1 MKEEI
6 IKRLES
12 MRRAIKEAGIDAVI
26 VPSFDR
32 HLNEYT
38 PHCWQARQYISGFLG
53 SAGTAVVTAEHAAL
67 WTDSR
72 YFLEATEVLRGTT
85 YELMK
90 EGMPGTPTIAAWLR
104 SLPEVKRVALNG
116 ECMSVADAAQLQKE
130 LRLGRIEL
138 DLSHDFIKQIRGEEM
153 PDIPLNDFFVQPDED
168 AGRTPREK
176 VEEVRRMMREENAD
190 TLIVTMMDEVCWLYN
205 VRSSDVEYNPTG
217 VAYAMVTAEGAFF
230 YVDDRKM
237 TNEVRCH
244 LEKNGVEIRPYDRI
258 YEDVSALPETA
269 IVWVDPIRTNAEL
282 GRRVP
287 KGCIVVDQMS
297 PITILKSIKTEAE
310 YQGCRRAMLRDG
322 VALTKFWKHFYEMLD
337 RGETPT
343 EYEIDAILAGFRAES
358 DRYLYDSF
366 TTITGYN
373 ANGAIVHYH
382 PMPDTSAKI
391 KPQGSLLLDSGA
403 QYYDGTTDITRTV
416 SLDGKPSEKLR
427 HDYTLVLKGHIDLQ
441 MAVFPKG
448 TRGNQLDVLAHRYL
462 WQEHKNYGHGT
473 GHGVGHFLCCHEG
486 PQNFRTDNNPSPI
499 RLHSVTS
506 DEPGYYPEGEYGI
519 RIENL
524 LRCIKVGEGGGE
536 EFYGFEC
543 LTLCWLDNRMVDPSM
558 LDDAQL
564 RWYNDYQERVYREIS
579 PELDEET
586 AKWLRDHTLPLER

>member
-1 MKEEI
+1 MIAPGVTIEKMAAEGKCI
-6 IKRLES
+6 GHLEDG
-12 MRRAIKEAGIDAVI
+12 RVVF
-26 VPSFDR
+26 VP
-32 HLNEYT
+32 Y
-38 PHCWQARQYISGFLG
+38 
-53 SAGTAVVTAEHAAL
+53 SA
-67 WTDSR
+67 
-72 YFLEATEVLRGTT
+72 
-85 YELMK
+85 
-90 EGMPGTPTIAAWLR
+90 PGD
-104 SLPEVKRVALNG
+104 
-116 ECMSVADAAQLQKE
+116 VADLLITRSKHSHAEGLIDRLITPSDRRREPVCPHFGLCGGCKWQHVPYEMQLQAKE
-130 LRLGRIEL
+130 QQVYDQLTRIGKVTIGERRPILGCER
-138 DLSHDFIKQIRGEEM
+138 
-153 PDIPLNDFFVQPDED
+153 
-168 AGRTPREK
+168 
-176 VEEVRRMMREENAD
+176 
-190 TLIVTMMDEVCWLYN
+190 
-205 VRSSDVEYNPTG
+205 
-217 VAYAMVTAEGAFF
+217 
-230 YVDDRKM
+230 
-237 TNEVRCH
+237 
-244 LEKNGVEIRPYDRI
+244 
-258 YEDVSALPETA
+258 
-269 IVWVDPIRTNAEL
+269 EL
-282 GRRVP
+282 GYRNKLEFTFSSSRWITEEERDRLDGEAVDERRGLGFHIPGRFDKV
-287 KGCIVVDQMS
+287 
-297 PITILKSIKTEAE
+297 
-310 YQGCRRAMLRDG
+310 
-322 VALTKFWKHFYEMLD
+322 LD
-337 RGETPT
+337 IREC
-343 EYEIDAILAGFRAES
+343 YLMDEIDAILAGFRAES

-391 KPQGSLLLDSGA
+391 MPKGSLLLDSGA

-441 MAVFPKG
+441 LAVFPKG